1 MDDSPVKK
9 IGRAYAEALLS
20 GDEVAAEVA
29 IREALAAKLS
39 SSQIDEEV
47 IAPAMW
53 LIGELWQRRGIS
65 GAGGDT
71 APPNSIRGVAP
82 PRGAARPLP
91 EGRGHTGVVA
101 APPRAHPPLAL

>member
-53 LIGELWQRRGIS
+53 LIGELWQRREGS
-65 GAGGDT
+65 GGAGDNPTENPALG
-71 APPNSIRGVAP
+71 
-82 PRGAARPLP
+82 
-91 EGRGHTGVVA
+91 A
-101 APPRAHPPLAL
+101 APPRRGAPALPGRPGVLVGGAAPP